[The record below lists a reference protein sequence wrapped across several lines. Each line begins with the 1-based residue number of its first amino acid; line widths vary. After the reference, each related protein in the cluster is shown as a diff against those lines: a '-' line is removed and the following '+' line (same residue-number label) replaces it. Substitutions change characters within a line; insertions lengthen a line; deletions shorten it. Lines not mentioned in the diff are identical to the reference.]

1 MKKSIVWGT
10 VIAVL
15 LGAGGL
21 ALWQGGDQ
29 AAEQPTA
36 AAGKGEPLFYRH
48 PMTPSITSPVP
59 AKDDMGMDYI
69 PVYADDAGSSDDA
82 LVSISPA
89 MVNNLGVRTGPV
101 IRGPLAREIETVGYI
116 DFDERLLSHVNLR
129 VEGWIE
135 DLRVRT
141 LGEQVSEG
149 DLLFKI
155 YSPELE
161 AAQREYLQ
169 SASGSATLRAAGAE
183 RLRALGLND
192 AQIERLTKTRQVAP
206 LVPIYAEQNGIV
218 AELNAREGMF
228 VTPGTT
234 VMTLAGLDSV
244 WVLVDIFQQQADWIE
259 VGQMAE
265 VRLPHKPN
273 RVWTGDVE
281 FIYPQLDPETRT
293 LKARLRFPNPEE
305 VLRPNMYAEVTVHA
319 DPRKRALSVPS
330 EAVIRTG
337 DGARVLL
344 AHGEGRF
351 DPVPVA
357 TGIES
362 GDRTEILEGLALGD
376 QVVVSAQFL
385 LDSEASLQASLRRM
399 TEPAEAVEASSSDV
413 VWAEGVVNSVA
424 TDPPT
429 LNLSHKPIPELDWP
443 AMTMDFAVADDIDLT
458 AVAPG
463 QSLRFGLAA
472 GADGQVITAI
482 ETAAD
487 GGADIIGTG
496 TLNSVDAAT
505 GKVNLS
511 HGPIPA
517 LNWPAMTM
525 DFALDEGMPPPS
537 IEPGQA
543 VRFQLEETDAGLV
556 IVELKPAE

>member
-1 MKKSIVWGT
+1 MKKSIVWGA
-10 VIAVL
+10 VVAVL
-15 LGAGGL
+15 LGAVGL
-21 ALWQGGDQ
+21 VLWQGGDQ
-29 AAEQPTA
+29 TAGQPTA
-36 AAGKGEPLFYRH
+36 AAGKDEPLFYRH

-59 AKDDMGMDYI
+59 AKDNMGMDYI
-69 PVYADDAGSSDDA
+69 PVYAGDAGSKDDA
-82 LVSISPA
+82 LVSISPV
-89 MVNNLGVRTGPV
+89 MVNNLGVRTEPV
-101 IRGPLAREIETVGYI
+101 TRGPLAREIDTVGYV
-116 DFDERLLSHVNLR
+116 DFDERLLSYVNLR

-135 DLRVRT
+135 ELQVRT
-141 LGEQVSEG
+141 RGAHVSEG

-161 AAQREYLQ
+161 TAQREYLQ
-169 SASGSATLRAAGAE
+169 SVSGSATLRAAGAQ

-206 LVPIYAEQNGIV
+206 LVPIYAKQDGIV

-234 VMTLAGLDSV
+234 VMMLAGLDSV
-244 WVLVDIFQQQADWIE
+244 WVLVDIFEQHADWVK
-259 VGQMAE
+259 VGQKAE

-281 FIYPQLDPETRT
+281 FIYPQLDPQTRT
-293 LKARLRFPNPEE
+293 LKARLRFLNSEE
-305 VLRPNMYAEVTVHA
+305 ALRPNMYAEVTVHA
-319 DPRKRALSVPS
+319 DPRQRALSVPS
-330 EAVIRTG
+330 EAVIHTG
-337 DGARVLL
+337 DGARVIL
-344 AHGEGRF
+344 AHGRGRF

-357 TGIES
+357 TGFES
-362 GDRTEILEGLALGD
+362 GDRTEILDGLAEGD

-385 LDSEASLQASLRRM
+385 IDSEASLQASLRRM
-399 TEPAEAVEASSSDV
+399 TEPGEATEASVSEV
-413 VWAEGVVNSVA
+413 IWAEGLVNSVA

-429 LNLSHKPIPELDWP
+429 LNLSHEPIPELVWP
-443 AMTMDFAVADDIDLT
+443 TMTMAVAVADDVELA

-463 QSLRFGLAA
+463 QSLRFALTE
-472 GADGQVITAI
+472 GANGHVITAI
-482 ETAAD
+482 DTAAS
-487 GGADIIGTG
+487 ADAGITGTG
-496 TLNSVDAAT
+496 TLNRVDSAT

-511 HGPIPA
+511 HAPLPA

-525 DFALDEGMPPPS
+525 DFALDEGMPPPA

-556 IVELKPAE
+556 IVELDPAE